1 MKFVRLRVNHWFPQT
16 RIKETAINHKS
27 LLYTSRFN
35 SNEQSNSKMKFLSF
49 FFCFR
54 ETPSSWKTS
63 ASVSKIS
70 GPQVTWTI
78 QCAVSYR
85 ISEKLSRHA
94 WEVKKRNHVFSF
106 AAGDQ
111 VLFVFS
117 HPPVEPETFKRST
130 IQNHNCNNGGR
141 LVKWNV
147 LAFDLDTLFV
157 LLNQC
162 CIAFL

>member
-1 MKFVRLRVNHWFPQT
+1 M
-16 RIKETAINHKS
+16 
-27 LLYTSRFN
+27 
-35 SNEQSNSKMKFLSF
+35 
-49 FFCFR
+49 
-54 ETPSSWKTS
+54 
-63 ASVSKIS
+63 
-70 GPQVTWTI
+70 
-78 QCAVSYR
+78 SYR

-94 WEVKKRNHVFSF
+94 WEVKKRNHVFRF

-117 HPPVEPETFKRST
+117 HPPVEPEKFKRST

-162 CIAFL
+162 CIAFLSMFLFQLLSFSYHVPSSNFLKVRSVGIPLTHSG